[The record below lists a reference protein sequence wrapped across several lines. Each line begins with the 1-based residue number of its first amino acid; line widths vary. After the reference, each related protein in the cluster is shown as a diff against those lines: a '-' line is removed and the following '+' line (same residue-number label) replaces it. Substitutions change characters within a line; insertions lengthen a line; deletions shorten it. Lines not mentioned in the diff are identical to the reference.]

1 MITTL
6 LLSLLLTVAHPPE
19 HQAVMTTYVL
29 AERAGVSPNMAVC
42 ILLRESGGHTWAV
55 GDGGRGVGAWAL
67 ALYHRI
73 REASMYAAE
82 RRFETVVERLFTG
95 KQSGSA

>member
-6 LLSLLLTVAHPPE
+6 LLSLLLTVAHPTE

-42 ILLRESGGHTWAV
+42 ILLRESGGAHL
-55 GDGGRGVGAWAL
+55 GRGGWGESGRIVAVAPRELGAYPAG
-67 ALYHRI
+67 AG
-73 REASMYAAE
+73 AAD
-82 RRFETVVERLFTG
+82 RR
-95 KQSGSA
+95 